1 MQTCCHICRALGD
14 YKQYVK
20 NKARPEGSIAEAV
33 IINEAIT
40 FCSMYMQ
47 NIETHFNRR
56 PRNYD
61 GDASNSQEITVFR
74 QNYRPFG
81 AVGVKLLTRQEV
93 QRAHWFILSNCDE
106 VQPYLT

>member
-1 MQTCCHICRALGD
+1 
-14 YKQYVK
+14 
-20 NKARPEGSIAEAV
+20 
-33 IINEAIT
+33 
-40 FCSMYMQ
+40 MYIQ

-61 GDASNSQEITVFR
+61 GDVFR
-74 QNYRPFG
+74 QNYRSFG
-81 AVGVKLLTRQEV
+81 PVCVKFLTFEEA

>member
-20 NKARPEGSIAEAV
+20 NKARSEGSIAEAV

-61 GDASNSQEITVFR
+61 GDASNNQDITVFR
-74 QNYRPFG
+74 QNCRPFG
-81 AVGVKLLTRQEV
+81 AVGVKLLSLQEV
-93 QRAHWFILSNCDE
+93 ERAHWFILSNCDE
-106 VQPYLT
+106 VQPYIK

>member
-1 MQTCCHICRALGD
+1 MGD

-20 NKARPEGSIAEAV
+20 NKTRPEGSIAEAV
-33 IINEAIT
+33 VISEAIT

-56 PRNYD
+56 PRNHV
-61 GDASNSQEITVFR
+61 GDASNKQNITVFC
-74 QNYRPFG
+74 QNCRPFG
-81 AVGVKLLTRQEV
+81 AVGVKLLTFEKV